1 MRQIP
6 CKLLP
11 VFAALLF
18 TVPAFAA
25 DKSIARTGLNRV
37 VLILFIFILFGGCAQ
52 LTKKGVQIKV
62 IRNPERV
69 KGCEFISEV
78 SSYSGWGGALAQEAG
93 YQDAMNKIKNETA
106 KINGDTLLIFQS
118 KASFG
123 GARMTGEAYNCKNRL
138 KIEEPKIEV
147 IKKDKIEIEQAIEE
161 PKIEVIKKDKIE
173 IEQAVVLPIG
183 VLGEISETKKT
194 IINNKFMEVISNDFD
209 LISQEEY
216 ERAEEEAFQEL
227 DYEECTE
234 DQCIKMIQEILQ
246 VENMYK
252 IQLVKDGNDIQV
264 SLTYIDL
271 DKKLVQTDFCED
283 CKTSAL
289 IKMINQ
295 LYLDLGEK
303 R

>member
-138 KIEEPKIEV
+138 
-147 IKKDKIEIEQAIEE
+147 
-161 PKIEVIKKDKIE
+161 KIEVIKKDKIE